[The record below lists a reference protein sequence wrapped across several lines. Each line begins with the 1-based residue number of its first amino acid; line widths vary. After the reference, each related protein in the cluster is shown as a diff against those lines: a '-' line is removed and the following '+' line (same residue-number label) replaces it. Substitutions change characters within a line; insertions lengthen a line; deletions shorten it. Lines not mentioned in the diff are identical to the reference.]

1 MDAICINLVL
11 RVLIAARFN
20 EATTMTTLQIR
31 QMPQPLY
38 DQLTQRAAQFHR
50 SLTQQA
56 IADLSLAQGSDVKTQ
71 RLATL
76 RKIRTAHA
84 SQAAA
89 NPTGPQ
95 VLAAW
100 LREDRDR

>member
-1 MDAICINLVL
+1 
-11 RVLIAARFN
+11 
-20 EATTMTTLQIR
+20 MTTLQIR
-31 QMPQPLY
+31 QIPQPLY
-38 DQLTQRAAQFHR
+38 EQLAQRAAQFHR

-56 IADLSLAQGSDVKTQ
+56 IADLSLAQGSDMKAQ

-76 RKIRTAHA
+76 RKIRAVHA
-84 SQAAA
+84 SQTADH
-89 NPTGPQ
+89 PTNPQ

>member
-1 MDAICINLVL
+1 
-11 RVLIAARFN
+11 
-20 EATTMTTLQIR
+20 MTTLQIR

-38 DQLTQRAAQFHR
+38 EQLAQRATQFHR

-56 IADLSLAQGSDVKTQ
+56 IADLSQALGSDVKAQ

-76 RKIRTAHA
+76 RKIRAAHS
-84 SQAAA
+84 SQAVD
-89 NPTGPQ
+89 TVTDPQ
-95 VLAAW
+95 VLANW

>member
-1 MDAICINLVL
+1 
-11 RVLIAARFN
+11 
-20 EATTMTTLQIR
+20 MTTLQIR

-38 DQLTQRAAQFHR
+38 EQLTQRASQFHR

-56 IADLSLAQGSDVKTQ
+56 IADLSQALGSDLKAQ

-76 RKIRTAHA
+76 RKIRAAHA
-84 SQAAA
+84 RQPVA
-89 NPTGPQ
+89 NPTDPQ
-95 VLAAW
+95 VLATW

>member
-1 MDAICINLVL
+1 
-11 RVLIAARFN
+11 
-20 EATTMTTLQIR
+20 MTTLQIR

-38 DQLTQRAAQFHR
+38 EQLVQRATQFHR

-56 IADLSLAQGSDVKTQ
+56 IADLTQALNSDVKAQ

-76 RKIRTAHA
+76 RKIRAAHA
-84 SQAAA
+84 SQPVA
-89 NPTGPQ
+89 TVTVPQ
-95 VLAAW
+95 VLTAW

>member
-1 MDAICINLVL
+1 
-11 RVLIAARFN
+11 
-20 EATTMTTLQIR
+20 MTTLQIR

-38 DQLTQRAAQFHR
+38 EQLVQRATQFHR

-56 IADLSLAQGSDVKTQ
+56 IADLSQALGSDVKAQ

-76 RKIRTAHA
+76 RKIRAAHA
-84 SQAAA
+84 SQTTATAID
-89 NPTGPQ
+89 PQ
-95 VLAAW
+95 MLTAW

>member
-1 MDAICINLVL
+1 
-11 RVLIAARFN
+11 
-20 EATTMTTLQIR
+20 MTTLQIR

-38 DQLTQRAAQFHR
+38 EQLAQRATQFHR

-56 IADLSLAQGSDVKTQ
+56 IADLSQALGSDVKAQ

-84 SQAAA
+84 GQPLA
-89 NPTGPQ
+89 NPASPEL
-95 VLAAW
+95 LATW

>member
-1 MDAICINLVL
+1 
-11 RVLIAARFN
+11 
-20 EATTMTTLQIR
+20 MTTLQIR

-38 DQLTQRAAQFHR
+38 EQLAQRATQFHR

-56 IADLSLAQGSDVKTQ
+56 IADLSQALGSDAKAR

-76 RKIRTAHA
+76 HKIRSAHA
-84 SQAAA
+84 AQLLA
-89 NPTGPQ
+89 NTTDPQ
-95 VLAAW
+95 MLATW

>member
-1 MDAICINLVL
+1 
-11 RVLIAARFN
+11 
-20 EATTMTTLQIR
+20 MTTLQIR

-38 DQLTQRAAQFHR
+38 EQLAQRAFQFHR

-56 IADLSLAQGSDVKTQ
+56 IADLSQALGSDTKAR

-76 RKIRTAHA
+76 NKIRMAHA
-84 SQAAA
+84 DRPLA
-89 NPTGPQ
+89 NSADPQ
-95 VLAAW
+95 ELATW

>member
-1 MDAICINLVL
+1 
-11 RVLIAARFN
+11 
-20 EATTMTTLQIR
+20 MTTLQIR

-38 DQLTQRAAQFHR
+38 EQLAQRAAQFHR

-56 IADLSLAQGSDVKTQ
+56 IADLSLAQASERSAK

-76 RKIRTAHA
+76 RKIRAAHA
-84 SQAAA
+84 SQALA
-89 NPTGPQ
+89 NPADPE
-95 VLAAW
+95 VLVAW

>member
-1 MDAICINLVL
+1 
-11 RVLIAARFN
+11 
-20 EATTMTTLQIR
+20 MTTLQIR

-38 DQLTQRAAQFHR
+38 EQLTQRAAQFHR

-56 IADLSLAQGSDVKTQ
+56 IADLSLALSSDMKAQ

-76 RKIRTAHA
+76 RKIRAAHA
-84 SQAAA
+84 SRAAA
-89 NPTGPQ
+89 NPSDPQ
-95 VLAAW
+95 VLATW

>member
-1 MDAICINLVL
+1 
-11 RVLIAARFN
+11 
-20 EATTMTTLQIR
+20 MTTLQIR

-38 DQLTQRAAQFHR
+38 EQLVQRATQFHR

-56 IADLSLAQGSDVKTQ
+56 IADLSQALGSDVKAQ

-76 RKIRTAHA
+76 RKIRAAHA
-84 SQAAA
+84 GQPLA
-89 NPTGPQ
+89 NPAPPEL
-95 VLAAW
+95 LANW

>member
-1 MDAICINLVL
+1 
-11 RVLIAARFN
+11 
-20 EATTMTTLQIR
+20 MTTLQIR

-38 DQLTQRAAQFHR
+38 EQLTQRATQFHR

-56 IADLSLAQGSDVKTQ
+56 IADLSLALSLDVKAK

-76 RKIRTAHA
+76 RKIRAAHA
-84 SQAAA
+84 GQAATQPIDTSA
-89 NPTGPQ
+89 
-95 VLAAW
+95 LAAW

>member
-1 MDAICINLVL
+1 
-11 RVLIAARFN
+11 
-20 EATTMTTLQIR
+20 MTTLQIR

-38 DQLTQRAAQFHR
+38 EQLTQRATQFHR

-56 IADLSLAQGSDVKTQ
+56 IADLSLALSLDVKAQ

-76 RKIRTAHA
+76 RKIRAAHA
-84 SQAAA
+84 GQAAA
-89 NPTGPQ
+89 KPIDPLA
-95 VLAAW
+95 LAAW